1 MGINDFTIPVSGF
14 SDPYITS
21 CYLDDDDKIFCN
33 LFHNV
38 ELRHYMFIY
47 SRGQNNIISEVV
59 TKDLECSK
67 KNFPYKSFYNDQDDE
82 VYTFYRCGQ
91 SFSVML

>member
-1 MGINDFTIPVSGF
+1 
-14 SDPYITS
+14 
-21 CYLDDDDKIFCN
+21 
-33 LFHNV
+33 
-38 ELRHYMFIY
+38 MFIY